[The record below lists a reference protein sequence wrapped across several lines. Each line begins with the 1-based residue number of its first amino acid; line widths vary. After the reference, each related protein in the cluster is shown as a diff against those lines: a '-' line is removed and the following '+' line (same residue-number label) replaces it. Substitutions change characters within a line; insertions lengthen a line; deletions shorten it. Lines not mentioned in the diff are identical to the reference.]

1 MIFVQTSGISTW
13 LPDSLPVELW
23 HENGLW
29 AKWRRILRFCITSQS
44 PSAWCAS
51 CGRHLVTRSQL
62 FRGRFFSGS
71 ICTFCPRA
79 VWRGSYLCP
88 EYEVVDP
95 TFHFGC
101 NEFANNLV
109 NPNQR
114 SMLQGQ
120 KVELALKTLF
130 CRFLPFHGLLF
141 GYLQP
146 IWHQLA
152 TICNVDSGP
161 REQLHHSKPC
171 SIEQN

>member
-44 PSAWCAS
+44 PSAWRAA

-71 ICTFCPRA
+71 ICTFCPRV
-79 VWRGSYLCP
+79 VWRSSYLCP

-130 CRFLPFHGLLF
+130 CWFLPFHGCC
-141 GYLQP
+141 YSRP

-161 REQLHHSKPC
+161 REQLHLSKAC